1 MRTSL
6 STSSKIQSALVIALV
21 AWGALA
27 FGAVYPWGYG
37 ALACASIVAGVIGLR
52 AGSGWRRVPTG
63 ISIAFALLLA
73 SILIQQVPLPRAVL
87 ERISP
92 ATVAMLEQRNIAFA
106 TAAVSA
112 WHPLSIDPAR
122 TWTGLFLVVSLG
134 ALWLGLA
141 ASFTERTILRIAGGI
156 ATVGLGLAVIGIAG
170 LANHNGKVLGFW
182 EPWSHAAPFGPFIN
196 RNHYAGWMLMSIPL
210 GAGYLMSMVGRE
222 IAEGPRSWR
231 ARVVWLSTRR
241 ANRMVMVT
249 LALIVMMLSVL
260 LSVSRSGI
268 VCLAIGM
275 VAFGWFALRKIA
287 SRSRRAVAI
296 VCLAA
301 LAIGCVGWA
310 GVDRIG
316 SRFAALQG
324 DGSGGRREIWR
335 DTVAVTRAFP
345 VAGTGLDTFGLA
357 MLVYQTAEMHEHYE
371 EAHNDYLQVA
381 AEGGLLVSVPAL
393 LLIGVAAYQAW
404 RRFRE
409 RADTVTTFWLRAGA
423 VAGLLAIALQEAVEF
438 SLQMPGNAALFC
450 VLAAIAVHQP
460 SARPA
465 AQIARERR
473 TPHSGLTG

>member
-1 MRTSL
+1 MT
-6 STSSKIQSALVIALV
+6 TSKIQSALVIALV

-37 ALACASIVAGVIGLR
+37 ALACASIAAGVIGLR
-52 AGSGWRRVPTG
+52 AGSGWRRIPTG

-141 ASFTERTILRIAGGI
+141 ASFNERTILRIAGGI

-170 LANHNGKVLGFW
+170 LANHTGKVLGFW

-231 ARVVWLSTRR
+231 ARIVWLSTRR
-241 ANRMVMVT
+241 ANRIVLVT
-249 LALIVMMLSVL
+249 LALSVMMLSVL

-268 VCLAIGM
+268 ICLAIGT
-275 VAFGWFALRKIA
+275 VAFGWFALRRIA
-287 SRSRRAVAI
+287 SRSRRAVTI
-296 VCLAA
+296 VCVAA
-301 LAIGCVGWA
+301 LAVG
-310 GVDRIG
+310 
-316 SRFAALQG
+316 AALQS
-324 DGSGGRREIWR
+324 DASGGRRAIWR

-357 MLVYQTAEMHEHYE
+357 MLVYQTADVYQHYE

-381 AEGGLLVSVPAL
+381 AEGGLLVGLPAL
-393 LLIGVAAYQAW
+393 LLIVAAACQVW

-423 VAGLLAIALQEAVEF
+423 VAGLLTIALQEATEF

-450 VLAAIAVHQP
+450 VLAAIAVH
-460 SARPA
+460 RPGVRPIR
-465 AQIARERR
+465 QIGGPNKLGPYEYRR
-473 TPHSGLTG
+473 S